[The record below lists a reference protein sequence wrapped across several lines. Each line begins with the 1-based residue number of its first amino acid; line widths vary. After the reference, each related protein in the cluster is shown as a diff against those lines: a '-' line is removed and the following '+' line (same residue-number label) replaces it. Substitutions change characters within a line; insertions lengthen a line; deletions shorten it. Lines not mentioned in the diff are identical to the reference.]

1 MIPKKYVDILSSSK
15 LQMASANTVMSRQTD
30 DLEALKPAPYKRTVL
45 ETNILTAVE
54 LPLLT
59 KSLNETRM
67 NSKDVTEYQDYI
79 KGRKC
84 K

>member
-1 MIPKKYVDILSSSK
+1 MIHKKYVDVLSSSK
-15 LQMASANTVMSRQTD
+15 LQMANTARANQT
-30 DLEALKPAPYKRTVL
+30 DLEALTPAPYKRTVL
-45 ETNILTAVE
+45 ETKILTAVE